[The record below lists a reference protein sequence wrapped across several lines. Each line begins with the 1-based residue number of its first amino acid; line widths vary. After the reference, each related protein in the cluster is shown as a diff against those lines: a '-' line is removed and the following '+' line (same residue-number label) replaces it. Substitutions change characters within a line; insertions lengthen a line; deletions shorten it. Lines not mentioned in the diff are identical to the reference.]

1 MSKYKPTVKDAV
13 RKGSKQ
19 ELNLILRGFKHT
31 NGAPNFPA
39 LFDIPSA
46 ERLPVMA
53 KNNFSDTSDLVAAG
67 LTLAIES
74 MNLKRGLTGPQINDL
89 AEEIIDTANDDN
101 LSFEDLILFL
111 QALTRGRYGEFY
123 ESMDIP
129 KFMTMFEKYR
139 EERWQEG
146 IRIRDEQH
154 LINKNLG
161 DPERSTGKLTAM
173 DEHLQSFSTK
183 LRAKNDEIKALR
195 AERNRQ

>member
-1 MSKYKPTVKDAV
+1 MTDAV
-13 RKGSKQ
+13 RQGNKQ
-19 ELNLILRGFKHT
+19 ALNIALRELKFS
-31 NGAPNFPA
+31 NGAPNFPV
-39 LFDIPSA
+39 LFNIPSA
-46 ERLPVMA
+46 DRLPEMA
-53 KNNFSDTSDLVAAG
+53 KKDYEGTSDLVVAG
-67 LTLAIES
+67 LTLAIEN
-74 MNLKRGLTGPQINDL
+74 MNLKRELSASQIHDL

-111 QALTRGRYGEFY
+111 QGLTRGRYGELY

-146 IRIRDEQH
+146 IRIRDEKH

-173 DEHLQSFSTK
+173 DDHLKSYTTK
-183 LRAKNDEIKALR
+183 LQAKNDEIKLLR
-195 AERNRQ
+195 QERKRQHDINNF